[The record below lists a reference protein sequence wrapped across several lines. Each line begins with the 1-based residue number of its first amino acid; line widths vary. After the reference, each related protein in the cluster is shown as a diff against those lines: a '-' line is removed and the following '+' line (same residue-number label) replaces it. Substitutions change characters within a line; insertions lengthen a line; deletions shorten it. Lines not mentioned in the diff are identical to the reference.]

1 MNTQRPLTN
10 SVRRHRQLASL
21 TQQQLAEKLGV
32 TRQTVLA
39 MEKGNYTPSVSLA
52 LALAEVFG
60 TRVEDIFHLHNGES
74 QQ

>member
-60 TRVEDIFHLHNGES
+60 TRVEDIFHLENGES